1 MALIGMGPKLGVVLK
16 IYVGQEKIFVLLKK
30 LITQRGHRDE
40 KLITSQLE
48 IKNLHAF

>member
-1 MALIGMGPKLGVVLK
+1 MGPKLDVGLK

-30 LITQRGHRDE
+30 LITQRGHRDG

>member
-1 MALIGMGPKLGVVLK
+1 MGPKLGVVLK
-16 IYVGQEKIFVLLKK
+16 IYVSQEKIFVLLKK